1 MNIILD
7 ACAVISF
14 FRDEEGGDIVEEF
27 LIRPDCNSY
36 IHAINLCEVYYDF
49 VRSNNQVYAEQIISE
64 LKLAGVIIRKTM
76 TEPFWKLVGQYKAQ
90 IARVSLAD
98 CFALALTKNIRGI
111 LLTSDH
117 HEFDRIV
124 PLQICPIHFI
134 R

>member
-1 MNIILD
+1 
-7 ACAVISF
+7 
-14 FRDEEGGDIVEEF
+14 
-27 LIRPDCNSY
+27 
-36 IHAINLCEVYYDF
+36 
-49 VRSNNQVYAEQIISE
+49 
-64 LKLAGVIIRKTM
+64 M